1 MNKKLSVVFVSA
13 MMVLSLALV
22 ACQTAQVTPSEVQA
36 QREDVRSMAKTTL
49 SQLYANKPELRQ
61 VIARS
66 AGYAVFSDFG
76 FKFVF
81 MGGGRGKGLAVNN
94 ANKQD
99 SFMEMVE
106 LQPGLG
112 LGASSFRIVLVF
124 DTQGA
129 FNQFLNTGWEFGTNA
144 VAMAKNKSGGGAV
157 ESAAVFEEGV
167 TMYQLNEEGL
177 LVGVS
182 LTGAKFY
189 WNSQLN

>member
-1 MNKKLSVVFVSA
+1 MSKKLSIVFVSA

-36 QREDVRSMAKTTL
+36 QREDVRSMAKTSL

-76 FKFVF
+76 FKLVF
-81 MGGGRGKGLAVNN
+81 MGGGKGKGLAVNN
-94 ANKQD
+94 ANKQE

-106 LQPGLG
+106 FQPGLG
-112 LGASSFRIVLVF
+112 LGANDFRVVLVF

-129 FNQFLNTGWEFGTNA
+129 FNQFLNSGWEFGANA
-144 VAMAKNKSGGGAV
+144 VAMAKNKSEGGAV
-157 ESAAVFEEGV
+157 SSGAVFENGV
-167 TMYQLNEEGL
+167 TMYQLNDEGL

-189 WNSQLN
+189 WDSTLN

>member
-1 MNKKLSVVFVSA
+1 MNRKHSAVFVSA
-13 MMVLSLALV
+13 MMFLSLALV

-36 QREDVRSMAKTTL
+36 QREDVRSMAKTAL

-76 FKFVF
+76 FKVVF
-81 MGGGRGKGLAVNN
+81 MGGGRGKGVAVNN

-112 LGASSFRIVLVF
+112 LGANNFRVVLVF
-124 DTQGA
+124 DNQGA
-129 FNQFLNTGWEFGTNA
+129 FNQFLNSGWEFGANA
-144 VAMAKNKSGGGAV
+144 MAMAKNKSGGGAV
-157 ESAAVFEEGV
+157 SSGAVFEEGV
-167 TMYQLNEEGL
+167 TMYQLNDEGL

-189 WNSQLN
+189 WDSQLN